1 VLVRPITAVLVLF
14 SGFAALAQDTATLTV
29 TVVDPSSAVVP
40 GAKVTITDLGRG
52 VTRQAE
58 TKDGGFV
65 IFDFLQPG
73 TYSLEAVKAGFDPY
87 RVDSLTLQV
96 RDRQT
101 LRVEFRVTA
110 AAGTKVVVT
119 AAAEAPSS
127 DVGQAVSLG
136 QQYLQYL
143 PANGRNAESLI
154 LMSPGITTAAGGR
167 SDGGF
172 NANGLRSNTNYFT
185 LDGVSLNQATSTDVG
200 FGGARGGFGGGAG
213 PGAGAGSTD
222 MIPIDAMQEMK
233 VQASAFAAEFGR
245 SPGAQVVMISRSGGN
260 DFHGSLYYY
269 SRNER
274 FDANDWFANEGGYP
288 RGSEQENRPGG
299 TLGGPIFKN
308 HTFFFVS
315 YEKLKLVAPE
325 SVISDVPDLP
335 TRLSAPPDLQPFLN
349 AFPIPTG
356 IDLGSGSAE
365 YRAVLSNPSSTNFTT
380 VRIDQILNPKT
391 NLFLRF
397 SLTPSSSNQRG
408 SQESTP
414 NLITVRSSHAELFT
428 GGMTKIL
435 SSGALNDLRLNYS
448 RTSNSGQTE
457 MDNYGGAVP
466 LTNALVFPK
475 GVTTDNGT
483 FNLSI
488 LGYAGYSYGGHT
500 SNDQGQ
506 VNVVDSLTR
515 VSGNHSFK
523 AGADY
528 RELLQTSY
536 RTPYSV
542 GASFDGLVYSDY
554 AFLRGVALNGQITS
568 NLPTV
573 YPTYTNFSL
582 YGQDSWRATDR
593 TTITYGLRWDVNP
606 APTTREGPKPFALSN
621 SNIAGVTQN
630 APLYPTR
637 WFDVAPRLGIAY
649 LSDDTPGHEMML
661 RAGVGLFYD
670 LGYGAIDG
678 AFSAA
683 PYSNVETVSEVN
695 FPFTAADLVPP
706 VLPPVRPYGEVTT
719 GDSAL
724 KSPVVLQ
731 WNGTWEKNFGS
742 GYIVSIGIVGTRGY
756 RLMRMAT
763 EPSYTAA
770 YDVLRLLSNGS
781 SSSYNGGQV
790 QFRKRLSGS
799 LQMQLSYTWA
809 RSVDSASTDSGFG
822 GGFASLYGAGEHGPS
837 DYDVRNSLSLSGSW
851 RLPAPRGTAFYLLRH
866 WYIDF
871 VESARSGLPFDI
883 QGVSAATSG
892 SAGAGL
898 FAEVRPNLTG
908 LPIWI
913 DDPKVPGGKR
923 LNIAAF
929 SAPTGYAQGDLGRNA
944 LRGFGFSQLDLSLRR
959 MIPITERY
967 QIGIAAEGYNILNHP
982 NFANPSPLEGANMS
996 SPNFGIVTQMM
1007 NQAFGGGVN
1016 PLFRSG
1022 GSRSMEL
1029 SVRLQF

>member
-1 VLVRPITAVLVLF
+1 MLF

-52 VTRQAE
+52 AIRQVE
-58 TKDGGFV
+58 TKDAGFV

-73 TYSLEAVKAGFDPY
+73 TYSLEATKAGFDTY
-87 RVDSLTLQV
+87 RVDSLTLGV

-101 LRVEFRVTA
+101 FRVEFRVTA
-110 AAGTKVVVT
+110 AAGTKVLVT

-127 DVGQAVSLG
+127 DVGQAVSLD
-136 QQYLQYL
+136 QRFLQYL
-143 PANGRNAESLI
+143 PVNGWNAESLI

-185 LDGVSLNQATSTDVG
+185 LDGVSLNQPTSTDVG
-200 FGGARGGFGGGAG
+200 FGGFRGGGGGAG
-213 PGAGAGSTD
+213 TGAGSTE
-222 MIPIDAMQEMK
+222 MISIDAMQEMK
-233 VQASAFAAEFGR
+233 VQASAFAPEFGR
-245 SPGAQVVMISRSGGN
+245 SPGAQIVMTSRGGGN
-260 DFHGSLYYY
+260 GIHGSLFYYT
-269 SRNER
+269 RNDR
-274 FDANDWFANEGGYP
+274 FDANDWFANAGGYP
-288 RGSEQENRPGG
+288 RGAEQENRPGG
-299 TLGGPIFKN
+299 TLGAPIVKN

-315 YEKLKLVAPE
+315 YEKLKLLAPE
-325 SVISDVPDLP
+325 SVISDVPDVP
-335 TRLSAPPDLQPFLN
+335 TRLSAPPNLQPFLR
-349 AFPIPTG
+349 AFPIPNG
-356 IDLGSGSAE
+356 VDLGSGSAE
-365 YRAVLSNPSSTNFTT
+365 YRAVLSNPSDSNFTT
-380 VRIDQILNPKT
+380 VRVDQILGPKT

-414 NLITVRSSHAELFT
+414 NLVTVRSSHAELFT
-428 GGMTKIL
+428 AGMTNVL
-435 SSGALNDLRLNYS
+435 SGGALNDLRLNYS
-448 RTSNSGQTE
+448 RTSTSRQTG

-466 LTNALVFPK
+466 LTNSQVFPK
-475 GVTTDNGT
+475 GVTSDTGS
-483 FNLSI
+483 FGLSI

-528 RELLQTSY
+528 RELLQTNY

-542 GASFDGLVYSDY
+542 GVSFDGLVYSDY
-554 AFLRGVALNGQITS
+554 AFLRGLALNGQINS
-568 NLPTV
+568 NVGTV

-582 YGQDSWRATDR
+582 YGQDTWRATDR

-606 APTTREGPKPFALSN
+606 APTTRQGPKPFALSN

-630 APLYPTR
+630 DPIYPTR

-661 RAGVGLFYD
+661 RVGIGLFYD

-678 AFSAA
+678 AFNSA
-683 PYSNVETVSEVN
+683 PYSNVQTVSGVN
-695 FPFTAADLVPP
+695 FPFTATELVPP
-706 VLPPVRPYGEVTT
+706 VLPPIRPYGEVTT

-724 KSPVVLQ
+724 KAPVVLQ
-731 WNGTWEKNFGS
+731 WNGTWEKSFG
-742 GYIVSIGIVGTRGY
+742 GGNIVSVGIVGTRGY

-781 SSSYNGGQV
+781 SSAYNGAQV
-790 QFRKRLSGS
+790 QYHKRLSRS
-799 LQMQLSYTWA
+799 LQAQFSYTWA
-809 RSVDSASTDSGFG
+809 RSLDSSSTDAGFG
-822 GGFASLYGAGEHGPS
+822 GGFASLYGNGEHGPS
-837 DYDVRNSLSLSGSW
+837 DYDVRNNMSLSGSW
-851 RLPAPRGTAFYLLRH
+851 RLPAPRGLAFYPLRH
-866 WYIDF
+866 WYLDF
-871 VESARSGLPFDI
+871 VAAARSGLPFDI

-898 FAEVRPNLTG
+898 FAEVRPNLVAG
-908 LPIWI
+908 QPIWI

-923 LNIAAF
+923 LNFAAF
-929 SAPTGYAQGDLGRNA
+929 SVPTGYAQGDLGRNA
-944 LRGFGFSQLDLSLRR
+944 LRGFGFAQLDLSLRR
-959 MIPITERY
+959 MIPITDRY
-967 QIGIAAEGYNILNHP
+967 QIGIAAQGYNILNHP

-1029 SVRLQF
+1029 SLRLQF

>member
-1 VLVRPITAVLVLF
+1 MLFRIIAAVLVLF

-29 TVVDPSSAVVP
+29 TAVDPSSAVVP
-40 GAKVTITDLGRG
+40 GAKVTLTDLGRG
-52 VTRQAE
+52 AVRQAE
-58 TKDGGFV
+58 TKDTGFV

-73 TYSLEAVKAGFDPY
+73 TYSLEAVKAGFDTY
-87 RVDSLTLQV
+87 RVDRLTLQV

-101 LRVEFRVTA
+101 FRVEFRVTA
-110 AAGTKVVVT
+110 AAGTKVEVM

-127 DVGQAVSLG
+127 DVGQAVSLD
-136 QQYLQYL
+136 QTFLQNL

-185 LDGVSLNQATSTDVG
+185 LDGVSLNQPTSTDTG
-200 FGGARGGFGGGAG
+200 FGGFRGGGGGG
-213 PGAGAGSTD
+213 PGAGAGSTE
-222 MIPIDAMQEMK
+222 MISIDAMQEMK
-233 VQASAFAAEFGR
+233 VQASAFAPEFGR
-245 SPGAQVVMISRSGGN
+245 SPGAQIVMTSRGGAN
-260 DFHGSLYYY
+260 GIHGSLFYYKR
-269 SRNER
+269 SDS
-274 FDANDWFANEGGYP
+274 FDANDWFANAGGYP
-288 RGSEQENRPGG
+288 RGREREDRPGG
-299 TLGGPIFKN
+299 TLGAPIVKN

-315 YEKLKLVAPE
+315 YEKLKLQAPE
-325 SVISDVPDLP
+325 SVISDVPDVP
-335 TRLSAPPDLQPFLN
+335 TRLSAPPNLQPFLR

-356 IDLGSGSAE
+356 VDLGSGSAE
-365 YRAVLSNPSSTNFTT
+365 YRAVLSNPSNSNFTT
-380 VRIDQILNPKT
+380 VRVDQILNPKT

-414 NLITVRSSHAELFT
+414 NVITERSSHAELFT
-428 GGMTKIL
+428 AGMTNIL
-435 SSGALNDLRLNYS
+435 SGGALNDLRLNYS
-448 RTSNSGQTE
+448 RTSTSGFSE

-466 LTNALVFPK
+466 LTNSLVFPK
-475 GVTTDNGT
+475 GVTGDTGS

-528 RELLQTSY
+528 RELLQTNY
-536 RTPYSV
+536 RVPYSV

-554 AFLRGVALNGQITS
+554 AFLRGVALNGQISS
-568 NLPTV
+568 NVGTV

-582 YGQDSWRATDR
+582 YGQDTWRATDR

-606 APTTREGPKPFALSN
+606 APTTRQGPKPFALSD

-630 APLYPTR
+630 EPIYPTR
-637 WFDVAPRLGIAY
+637 WLDVAPRFGIAY

-661 RAGVGLFYD
+661 RLGVGLFYD
-670 LGYGAIDG
+670 LGYGAIDA
-678 AFSAA
+678 AFGSA
-683 PYSNVETVSEVN
+683 PYSNVETVSGVS
-695 FPFTAADLVPP
+695 FPFTAVELVPP
-706 VLPPVRPYGEVTT
+706 VLPPIRPYGQVTT

-724 KSPVVLQ
+724 KAPVVLQ
-731 WNGTWEKNFGS
+731 WNGTWEKSFGS
-742 GYIVSIGIVGTRGY
+742 GNIVSVGIVGTRGY

-763 EPSYTAA
+763 EPSFTAA
-770 YDVLRLLSNGS
+770 YDILRLLSNGS
-781 SSSYNGGQV
+781 SSDYNSGQV
-790 QFRKRLSGS
+790 QFRKRLSAS
-799 LQMQLSYTWA
+799 FQTQLSYTWA
-809 RSVDSASTDSGFG
+809 RSVNSSSTDAGFG

-837 DYDVRNSLSLSGSW
+837 DYDVRNNLSFSGSW
-851 RLPAPRGTAFYLLRH
+851 RLPAPRGLAFYPLRH
-866 WYIDF
+866 WYLDF
-871 VESARSGLPFDI
+871 VAAARSGLPFDI

-908 LPIWI
+908 LPIWT

-929 SAPTGYAQGDLGRNA
+929 SVPTGYAQGNLGRNA
-944 LRGFGFSQLDLSLRR
+944 LRGFGFAQLDLSLRR
-959 MIPITERY
+959 MIPITDRY
-967 QIGIAAEGYNILNHP
+967 QIGIAAQGYNILNHP
-982 NFANPSPLEGANMS
+982 NFANVSPLEGANMS

-1029 SVRLQF
+1029 SLRLQF

>member
-1 VLVRPITAVLVLF
+1 LALF
-14 SGFAALAQDTATLTV
+14 SGLAALAQDTATLSV

-52 VTRQAE
+52 TVRQAE
-58 TKDGGFV
+58 TKDAGFV

-73 TYSLEAVKAGFDPY
+73 TYSLEATKAGFDTY
-87 RVDSLTLQV
+87 RVDSLNLQV

-101 LRVEFRVTA
+101 FRVEFRVTA
-110 AAGTKVVVT
+110 AAGTKVEVM

-136 QQYLQYL
+136 QQFLQYL
-143 PANGRNAESLI
+143 PVNGWNAESLI

-185 LDGVSLNQATSTDVG
+185 LDGVSLNQPTSTDVG

-213 PGAGAGSTD
+213 AGAGSTEL
-222 MIPIDAMQEMK
+222 ISIDAMQEMK
-233 VQASAFAAEFGR
+233 VQASAFAPEFGR
-245 SPGAQVVMISRSGGN
+245 SPGAQIVMTSRSGGN
-260 DFHGSLYYY
+260 GLHGSLFYYA
-269 SRNER
+269 RNDR

-288 RGSEQENRPGG
+288 RGAEQENRPGG
-299 TLGGPIFKN
+299 TLGGPIVKN

-315 YEKLKLVAPE
+315 YEKLKLLAPE
-325 SVISDVPDLP
+325 SVISDVPNLA
-335 TRLSAPPDLQPFLN
+335 TRLSVAPNLQPFLN

-365 YRAVLSNPSSTNFTT
+365 YRAVLSNPSNSNFTT
-380 VRIDQILNPKT
+380 VRVDHILSPKT

-397 SLTPSSSNQRG
+397 SLTPSSSNERG
-408 SQESTP
+408 TQESTP
-414 NLITVRSSHAELFT
+414 NLVTVRSSHAELFT
-428 GGMTKIL
+428 AGMTNVL
-435 SSGALNDLRLNYS
+435 SDGALNDLRLNYS
-448 RTSNSGQTE
+448 RTSTSGQTT
-457 MDNYGGAVP
+457 MDNFGGAVP
-466 LTNALVFPK
+466 LTNSLVFPK
-475 GVTTDNGT
+475 GVTSETGSFD
-483 FNLSI
+483 LSI
-488 LGYAGYSYGGHT
+488 LGYAGYSFGGHT

-515 VSGNHSFK
+515 VSGNHSLK
-523 AGADY
+523 AGVDY
-528 RELLQTSY
+528 RELLQTTT
-536 RTPYSV
+536 RVPYSV
-542 GASFDGLVYSDY
+542 GVSFDGLTTGDY
-554 AFLRGVALNGQITS
+554 AFQNNVALNGQITS

-582 YGQDSWRATDR
+582 YGQDTWRATDR

-606 APTTREGPKPFALSN
+606 APTTREGPKPFALSS

-630 APLYPTR
+630 DPIYPTR

-661 RAGVGLFYD
+661 RAGIGLFYD
-670 LGYGAIDG
+670 LGYGAIDS

-683 PYSNVETVSEVN
+683 PYSNVQTVSGVN

-706 VLPPVRPYGEVTT
+706 VLPPIRPYGEVTT

-731 WNGTWEKNFGS
+731 WNGTWEKSFGA
-742 GYIVSIGIVGTRGY
+742 GNIVSIGIVGTRGY

-781 SSSYNGGQV
+781 SSAYNSAQI
-790 QFRKRLSGS
+790 QYHKRLSRS
-799 LQMQLSYTWA
+799 FQAQFSYTWA
-809 RSVDSASTDSGFG
+809 RSVDSSSTDSGFG
-822 GGFASLYGAGEHGPS
+822 GGFASLYGNGEHGPS
-837 DYDVRNSLSLSGSW
+837 DYDVRNNLSFSGSW
-851 RLPAPRGTAFYLLRH
+851 RLPAPRGLAFYPLRH
-866 WYIDF
+866 WYLDF
-871 VESARSGLPFDI
+871 VAAARSGLPFDI

-898 FAEVRPNLTG
+898 FAEVRPNIVAG
-908 LPIWI
+908 QPIWI

-923 LNIAAF
+923 LNFAAF
-929 SAPTGYAQGDLGRNA
+929 SPPVGYAQGDLGRNA
-944 LRGFGFSQLDLSLRR
+944 LRGFGFAQLDLSLRR

-1029 SVRLQF
+1029 SLRLQF